1 MTLPGMAAVRRRRG
15 GLLVGGLASAFLLT
29 ACFPPSPPAAGGP
42 PPPSP
47 PPGACSGAAVAA
59 TLGSK
64 SAGSQAAAAYRGS
77 DERTDVPLVTVEQT
91 ATGQRIVTHAV
102 GSASEAST
110 VASDV
115 AHRGHLVAVAVA
127 EPIRAQTNDPLF
139 SQQWGMSATTFTNA
153 WPTTTGTGVTV
164 AVVDSGVAATHPD
177 LAGRVVTG
185 EEFLGNT
192 GVGVAG
198 GTSDPNGHG
207 THVAGIV
214 AATANN
220 GIGVAGA
227 APGARILPVRVLDAS
242 GSGWDSDVARGI
254 DWAADHCSRVVNLS
268 LGGPS
273 SSMVI
278 DAAVA
283 YARSKGAVVVAAA
296 GNTGAAGNT
305 TVSPGASPGVIAVAA
320 VDSALARASFSTSGS
335 YVAIAA
341 PGVSV
346 LSTYPPSAYVLMSG
360 TSMATPFVSA
370 AAALVL
376 AAHPSCTPD
385 GVAARLEQSAQPLG
399 APIPN
404 NALGYGLV
412 DPAAAITVAGCS

>member
-1 MTLPGMAAVRRRRG
+1 MTLPGMAAVRRRS
-15 GLLVGGLASAFLLT
+15 GLVVGGLASAFLLT
-29 ACFPPSPPAAGGP
+29 ACFPPSPPLAGGP
-42 PPPSP
+42 PPPP
-47 PPGACSGAAVAA
+47 PPGACSGAAVTA
-59 TLGSK
+59 TLGSQ
-64 SAGSQAAAAYRGS
+64 SAGSQAAAAYRDS
-77 DERTDVPLVTVEQT
+77 DERTNVPLVTVEQT
-91 ATGQRIVTHAV
+91 ADGQRITTHAV
-102 GSASEAST
+102 DSSSEAST
-110 VASDV
+110 VASEV
-115 AHRGHLVAVAVA
+115 ARRGHLVAVAVA
-127 EPIRAQTNDPLF
+127 EPIRAQTNDVLF

-153 WPTTTGTGVTV
+153 WSTTTGTGVTV
-164 AVVDSGVAATHPD
+164 AVVDSGVAASHPD
-177 LAGRVVTG
+177 LTGRVVTG
-185 EEFLGNT
+185 EEFLGNS
-192 GVGVAG
+192 GIGVAG

-220 GIGVAGA
+220 GLGVTGG

-254 DWAADHCSRVVNLS
+254 DWAADHCARVVNLS
-268 LGGPS
+268 LGGGS
-273 SSMVI
+273 SSVVV

-305 TVSPGASPGVIAVAA
+305 AVYPGASPGVIAVAA
-320 VDSALARASFSTSGS
+320 VDAALARANFSTSGS

-346 LSTYPPSAYVLMSG
+346 LSTYSPSTYVFMSG

-385 GVAARLEQSAQPLG
+385 GVAARLEQSAQHLG
-399 APIPN
+399 APVPN
-404 NALGYGLV
+404 NDLGYGLV
-412 DPAAAITVAGCS
+412 DPAAAIAVAGCA